1 MVNPQRSG
9 LRSET
14 RVWTCGLLELERLVL
29 AIRHRLRG
37 DIRWRNTTE
46 KIGLV
51 LREFCRKKVLRE
63 GY

>member
-14 RVWTCGLLELERLVL
+14 RVWTCGLPELERLVL
-29 AIRHRLRG
+29 AIRRPTTG

-46 KIGLV
+46 KIGLA